1 MARTATPTPDAAGT
15 EAAGNHGI
23 RIIEPTGMLWPMDIG
38 GRNLA
43 WAREWAGAADKE
55 NL

>member
-1 MARTATPTPDAAGT
+1 MARTATPMLDATGT
-15 EAAGNHGI
+15 EAAGKHGI
-23 RIIEPTGMLWPMDIG
+23 CIPEPTGMLWPMDIG